1 MQPTDHILGS
11 TDKQC
16 HDSVEAETVD
26 MSNIHQ
32 GDQMRDG
39 YRRTAYERERGGG
52 GRERERRAQEMTHT
66 SESALGN
73 GNRITMSA
81 HNIYHTFIPNN
92 VYLLHY

>member
-11 TDKQC
+11 TDLEC
-16 HDSVEAETVD
+16 HNSVKAETVG
-26 MSNIHQ
+26 MSTIHR

-39 YRRTAYERERGGG
+39 YRRTAYERRD
-52 GRERERRAQEMTHT
+52 RRAQEMTHT

-81 HNIYHTFIPNN
+81 HTNYHTFIPNN

>member
-39 YRRTAYERERGGG
+39 YRRTAYERERERERERRGGG
-52 GRERERRAQEMTHT
+52 GREGERKKEELR
-66 SESALGN
+66 
-73 GNRITMSA
+73 R
-81 HNIYHTFIPNN
+81 
-92 VYLLHY
+92 